1 MNRSPR
7 QLSVS
12 HGSEE
17 IDVLVIG
24 AGQAGL
30 AAGYYLARPE
40 LSFQIVDRHARVGDS
55 WRHRYDSLTL
65 FTPRA
70 FSSLP
75 GLALDG
81 DPEGYPT
88 RDEFANYLETYA
100 SHFDLPVHS
109 GNGVARLERRADE
122 RFAAQLDDGRYIVAK
137 AVIVATGA
145 FQKPIIPTIA
155 AGFDSAVKQLT
166 PESYHNPSDLPL
178 GMVLIVGDGASGR
191 DIAAELA
198 LTHEVVLAAGRSR
211 RLFPE
216 RILGQS
222 TWWWLHTLGLMRA
235 RPEST
240 IGRVMRRADPF
251 PDRDRSLDDLE
262 RRGVAVAKRL
272 VSSQDR
278 LAFFADGSK
287 RVIDSVIWCIGYR
300 DDSAWLQIPGSTRSN
315 GSILQEGGLSPV
327 PGLFHL
333 GRPWQRNR
341 ASALVMGAGE
351 DASAV
356 VAACAKFCSGR
367 DVPV

>member
-191 DIAAELA
+191 DIENGGGKLDHGSGGIVRLRAA
-198 LTHEVVLAAGRSR
+198 
-211 RLFPE
+211 
-216 RILGQS
+216 
-222 TWWWLHTLGLMRA
+222 
-235 RPEST
+235 
-240 IGRVMRRADPF
+240 
-251 PDRDRSLDDLE
+251 
-262 RRGVAVAKRL
+262 
-272 VSSQDR
+272 
-278 LAFFADGSK
+278 
-287 RVIDSVIWCIGYR
+287 
-300 DDSAWLQIPGSTRSN
+300 
-315 GSILQEGGLSPV
+315 
-327 PGLFHL
+327 
-333 GRPWQRNR
+333 
-341 ASALVMGAGE
+341 
-351 DASAV
+351 
-356 VAACAKFCSGR
+356 
-367 DVPV
+367 

>member
-12 HGSEE
+12 HGPEE

-30 AAGYYLARPE
+30 AAGHHLARTE
-40 LSFQIVDRHARVGDS
+40 LSFLIVDRHARIGDG
-55 WRHRYDSLTL
+55 WRRRYDSLTL

-81 DPEGYPT
+81 NPESYPT
-88 RDEFANYLETYA
+88 RDEFADYLEAYA
-100 SHFDLPVHS
+100 SHFDLGVRP
-109 GNGVARLERRADE
+109 GNGVARLERRPDE
-122 RFAAQLDDGRYIVAK
+122 RFAAQLDDGRHIVAK

-145 FQKPIIPTIA
+145 FQKPIVPTIA
-155 AGFDSAVKQLT
+155 AGFDSAVTQLT
-166 PESYHNPSDLPL
+166 AESYHNPGDLPPGTAL
-178 GMVLIVGDGASGR
+178 VVGDGASGR

-198 LTHEVVLAAGRSR
+198 VTHEVVLAVGRSR

-216 RILGQS
+216 RILGKS
-222 TWWWLHTLGLMRA
+222 TWWWLRTLGLMRA
-235 RPEST
+235 RPGSA
-240 IGRVMRRADPF
+240 IGRLMRRADPF
-251 PDRDRSLDDLE
+251 PDRGLSLGNVE
-262 RRGVAVAKRL
+262 QMGVAVLPRLVSAHDRAASFINGSKRL
-272 VSSQDR
+272 V
-278 LAFFADGSK
+278 
-287 RVIDSVIWCIGYR
+287 DSVIWCIGYR
-300 DDSAWLQIPGSTRSN
+300 DDSTWLQIPDTTHSN
-315 GSILQEGGLSPV
+315 GNFLQVGGLSPV

-351 DASAV
+351 DASTV
-356 VAACAKFCSGR
+356 VAACVKFCFGR
-367 DVPV
+367 DVPL